1 MVFMA
6 WLAGGISTAQAQL
19 VRNVTD
25 SCASPMMAVIGYG
38 TSTHSCLPTYAYY
51 NYSLTQQVLP
61 SDVFDYGAQ
70 KYTAIA
76 FQYVLSNTRTRN
88 LTIYLAHVP
97 HGQTLSGGW
106 ITPSGNVT
114 FHQVFSGSVT
124 FSPNTVDANKW
135 CQIELDTAFS
145 YDGTSDVLLTVVDG
159 SGYYNNTENAFRVH
173 NDNTTANR
181 TRYHYRDESSY
192 NIANPNVTGSLSSNV
207 NNIRF
212 TFCDHTPCATPVAVT
227 ASNITDNSADISW
240 SAGGAEAAWELQYRP
255 VQDTGWTAVAP
266 LTTATVHLAG
276 LAASTAYRVRVRSY
290 CGTGE
295 FSNWSLADFTTDC
308 AAITITAATPWVEDF
323 ETDYSGDHQS
333 VSLSSCWATPLTYQA
348 SNGLAPFVYTGYTSA
363 SYSGANSLEFKGTQ
377 GMVVLPRFT
386 NALNTLS
393 FSLWGNTNA
402 SSASGA
408 GMMELGVISDINN
421 PATFVPL
428 DTIPPTAF
436 NRTGQDAPHANF
448 IGPYDLVTV
457 TPQPGQRLALR
468 YSNSNANISWNLD
481 DLTVFLTPACPSPAA
496 NSVTVSN
503 LSGTQAT
510 VSFTDYYSSHQSWII
525 YYHPV
530 GSSAPWSSVTVNSTT
545 GNTLTGLTPATTY
558 ELYVKTMCNGAEGD
572 QQTNT
577 VTFTTTTMPATLPW
591 TVDFED
597 ATENQQWTLLNGSQT
612 NKWYIGTPT
621 NSSSNVN
628 TTPGG
633 SQGLYISNNGGAS
646 NTYSNSTSRVYAYRD
661 ILVPNGV
668 TELSLSFDWKARG
681 GSTYSEFLR
690 VYWID
695 PAVPVSAGSN
705 PPYFGGVDYDAAGQ
719 PGNYGPSA
727 HEHWLSMQSTWQHEE
742 MLITADQFTGMGNG
756 DRVYRI
762 YFHWR
767 NTSHSN
773 NPPAAVDHIELRAV
787 SCPKPQNVAVSGV
800 GDHAATVSWTGNA
813 NQYGVIVEAGGI
825 TTYQTT
831 TDTFLVLQNLPSATT
846 CEVTV
851 RALCGTDSSMLSQP
865 VSFVT
870 TISSHDLPYF
880 TDFSAGQDWQMVNG
894 TCANYWT
901 NGVTNSGQNALFV
914 TNDGITEG
922 YRTTSAST
930 VMAENFFTMPATD
943 SVYVEFDLRI
953 GGESTWDYLKAFLAP
968 IHVEYVAGATPNTQS
983 PNTYATYA
991 MDFTAFKS
999 QTGSSTSYPYILNL
1013 TDGETVHV
1021 GTYMANPAPNGQA
1034 KFVFL
1039 WRNDAISGEQPGAVV
1054 TNFYMAEMAPTTCAS
1069 PTNLT
1074 YALDADDHTSVT
1086 LTWQHEGT
1094 SVIDWQIDYRQ
1105 ITEEVWSSVTT
1116 ANTTYTLTDL
1126 DPNMDYEAHVVA
1138 HCPNGLTSDASNTV
1152 IFHTDN
1158 DGIDDYLSKM
1168 VTLYPNPATE
1178 TVIVAASD
1186 ANITITGVEVYNVYG
1201 QNVETFH
1208 GTSPHNRTTIN
1219 VSNLSAGLYHVRI
1232 TTDSGVVTKKLVK
1245 R

>member
-1 MVFMA
+1 MMKK
-6 WLAGGISTAQAQL
+6 IL
-19 VRNVTD
+19 VWSV
-25 SCASPMMAVIGYG
+25 MLVVVILVVVVIGGSFYM
-38 TSTHSCLPTYAYY
+38 LD
-51 NYSLTQQVLP
+51 YSLSP
-61 SDVFDYGAQ
+61 DP
-70 KYTAIA
+70 
-76 FQYVLSNTRTRN
+76 NRT
-88 LTIYLAHVP
+88 
-97 HGQTLSGGW
+97 
-106 ITPSGNVT
+106 
-114 FHQVFSGSVT
+114 
-124 FSPNTVDANKW
+124 
-135 CQIELDTAFS
+135 DTAFC
-145 YDGTSDVLLTVVDG
+145 
-159 SGYYNNTENAFRVH
+159 FREQFK
-173 NDNTTANR
+173 NYPE
-181 TRYHYRDESSY
+181 TR
-192 NIANPNVTGSLSSNV
+192 
-207 NNIRF
+207 
-212 TFCDHTPCATPVAVT
+212 
-227 ASNITDNSADISW
+227 
-240 SAGGAEAAWELQYRP
+240 
-255 VQDTGWTAVAP
+255 
-266 LTTATVHLAG
+266 
-276 LAASTAYRVRVRSY
+276 
-290 CGTGE
+290 
-295 FSNWSLADFTTDC
+295 
-308 AAITITAATPWVEDF
+308 PWVD
-323 ETDYSGDHQS
+323 
-333 VSLSSCWATPLTYQA
+333 SLRRVGALRDT
-348 SNGLAPFVYTGYTSA
+348 FVT
-363 SYSGANSLEFKGTQ
+363 
-377 GMVVLPRFT
+377 M
-386 NALNTLS
+386 
-393 FSLWGNTNA
+393 
-402 SSASGA
+402 ASGECLHA
-408 GMMELGVISDINN
+408 LFVRRGSQKTAIVVHGWRDCSIDFLYLARLYERELGYNVVMPDI
-421 PATFVPL
+421 
-428 DTIPPTAF
+428 
-436 NRTGQDAPHANF
+436 HAH
-448 IGPYDLVTV
+448 G
-457 TPQPGQRLALR
+457 
-468 YSNSNANISWNLD
+468 
-481 DLTVFLTPACPSPAA
+481 
-496 NSVTVSN
+496 
-503 LSGTQAT
+503 LS
-510 VSFTDYYSSHQSWII
+510 
-525 YYHPV
+525 
-530 GSSAPWSSVTVNSTT
+530 
-545 GNTLTGLTPATTY
+545 
-558 ELYVKTMCNGAEGD
+558 EGD
-572 QQTNT
+572 
-577 VTFTTTTMPATLPW
+577 MIRMGWL
-591 TVDFED
+591 DRKD
-597 ATENQQWTLLNGSQT
+597 MM
-612 NKWYIGTPT
+612 
-621 NSSSNVN
+621 
-628 TTPGG
+628 
-633 SQGLYISNNGGAS
+633 
-646 NTYSNSTSRVYAYRD
+646 
-661 ILVPNGV
+661 
-668 TELSLSFDWKARG
+668 
-681 GSTYSEFLR
+681 
-690 VYWID
+690 
-695 PAVPVSAGSN
+695 
-705 PPYFGGVDYDAAGQ
+705 
-719 PGNYGPSA
+719 
-727 HEHWLSMQSTWQHEE
+727 HWLSMQSTWQHEE

-1094 SVIDWQIDYRQ
+1094 SVINWQIDYRQ